1 MEELNN
7 FDLVKLSNCEPRKYD
22 LVFDL
27 NGQKKKFT
35 ASVYMTEP
43 FFGLHFPNELVFILR
58 DYRTDAQQL
67 VRAIKSLH
75 DGEKIDLPISLLVE
89 KNVPELQTA

>member
-7 FDLVKLSNCEPRKYD
+7 FDLIKISKREPRKYD
-22 LVFDL
+22 LVFNL

-35 ASVYMTEP
+35 ASVQMTEP
-43 FFGLHFPNELVFILR
+43 FFGLDFPKKLVFILR

-67 VRAIKSLH
+67 VRVIKSLH
-75 DGEKIDLPISLLVE
+75 DGETIDLPLSLLTEE
-89 KNVPELQTA
+89 KVPELQAA

>member
-1 MEELNN
+1 MEELTN
-7 FDLVKLSNCEPRKYD
+7 FDLIKISNCEPRKYD

-35 ASVYMTEP
+35 ASVHMTEP
-43 FFGLHFPNELVFILR
+43 FFGLDFPNELVFILR

-67 VRAIKSLH
+67 VRVIKSLH
-75 DGEKIDLPISLLVE
+75 DGEKINLPVSLLIEE
-89 KNVPELQTA
+89 KIPELQAA